1 MPKVRPLVVDKEKDF
16 GAEMKAAVVRKRMKP
31 ETVAKQVGFTGRTMT
46 NRFNK
51 PGDMTLSQMKLFLKV
66 TGMDIGLVVDYLQ
79 GK

>member
-1 MPKVRPLVVDKEKDF
+1 MPRVRPLVIDKEKNF
-16 GAEMKAAVVRKRMKP
+16 GAEMKAAIIRKQMHT

-51 PGDMTLSQMKLFLKV
+51 PGDMTLSQMKLFLKA